1 MSDNL
6 VERLRN
12 WEKVYDE
19 DYYEPDGSL
28 YIEAAKRIEEL
39 EEEIKELSMQYLSDT
54 GQLGERVGEL
64 TTILEEVGA
73 GKRLQMTEQNDWAV
87 KMWSDTL
94 EELSNKGDALMDIYN
109 SVCIVRLRQ
118 VVEWSL
124 EEMWR
129 IKERKNITDSM
140 WEDYAENRAD
150 LLAAKRLLE
159 YFGASHGEEEETTND

>member
-1 MSDNL
+1 VSNNL

-19 DYYEPDGSL
+19 DYHKPDGSL

-39 EEEIKELSMQYLSDT
+39 EE
-54 GQLGERVGEL
+54 
-64 TTILEEVGA
+64 
-73 GKRLQMTEQNDWAV
+73 MTKQNDWAV

-94 EELSNKGDALMDIYN
+94 KEISNKGDSLMDIYD

-118 VVEWSL
+118 IVEWSL

-129 IKERKNITDSM
+129 IKDRAEITDAM
-140 WEDYAENRAD
+140 WADYAEYSED
-150 LLAAKRLLE
+150 LWAAKRLLE
-159 YFGASHGEEEETTND
+159 YFGATLQEDKG

>member
-39 EEEIKELSMQYLSDT
+39 E
-54 GQLGERVGEL
+54 
-64 TTILEEVGA
+64 A
-73 GKRLQMTEQNDWAV
+73 MTEQNDWAV
-87 KMWSDTL
+87 TMWSDTL
-94 EELSNKGDALMDIYN
+94 KEISNKGDSLMDIYD

-118 VVEWSL
+118 IVEWSL

-129 IKERKNITDSM
+129 IKDRAEITDAM
-140 WEDYAENRAD
+140 WADYAEYSED
-150 LLAAKRLLE
+150 LWAAKRLLE
-159 YFGASHGEEEETTND
+159 YFGATLQEDKG